1 MSRCRQAARHPTR
14 HEPLHKPLSTAESG
28 FNIALMLDRNQS
40 AHREGEEHEWYGW
53 VDQRSDDGKESK
65 SRQCAAGEAAPQSHE
80 QKPLPFQP
88 YPC

>member
-1 MSRCRQAARHPTR
+1 MGVPRALGSTGATLSYLTLRPIPHP
-14 HEPLHKPLSTAESG
+14 